1 MRSRI
6 YQCREFAVHFAK
18 LVSASQDRRHSVV
31 IFRKRVAGLN
41 RSSLERFVSRARRAL
56 RLRSP
61 VNVLVTSSR
70 EVRTL
75 NRGFRK
81 IDRPTDVLSF
91 PSGALPKNHLPRIAG
106 EIVLSADI
114 ARQSAARL
122 GHPVASEIKILVL
135 HGLLHIAGYDHE
147 RDNGR
152 MAALE
157 KRLRLQLKLEPGLIE
172 RTQVRTKSFTERR
185 RPA

>member
-1 MRSRI
+1 VTAVEITVQFASVFIALQDSR
-6 YQCREFAVHFAK
+6 YQVIILRKK
-18 LVSASQDRRHSVV
+18 L
-31 IFRKRVAGLN
+31 AGLN
-41 RSSLERFVSRARRAL
+41 AATLERFVSRAGRAL
-56 RLRSP
+56 KLRGA

-75 NRGFRK
+75 NRNFRK
-81 IDRPTDVLSF
+81 VDKPTDVLSF
-91 PSGALPKNHLPRIAG
+91 PAAVVPGNHAHGVAG
-106 EIVLSADI
+106 EIVVCADI
-114 ARQSAARL
+114 ARENAARL
-122 GHPVASEIKILVL
+122 GHPVANEIKILVL
-135 HGLLHIAGYDHE
+135 HGLLHVAGYDHE

-172 RTQVRTKSFTERR
+172 RAQTHKRPTTSRQ